1 MNGHGFELELGD
13 YVDGTLAPDRQ
24 AAVEAHLLSCHT
36 CRATVADFT
45 SIRSMARTLEP
56 HVPAAAA
63 WTRLSASLEREH
75 KRPAAWWRLTTGGF
89 AWRAIAAAA
98 VMIVLLAGGSWLAW
112 RDAGATR
119 TATNASTN
127 AATHGGPTVVNADVQ
142 LAERDLTDAIT
153 SLEQVTKAQTDS
165 LDPGTVRV
173 VQANLEVLDQAIGQS
188 RDALKTQPANT
199 AAQESLF
206 DALRSKVQLLQDVV
220 ALINE
225 MRKGNPDGAARI
237 ISGMNP

>member
-1 MNGHGFELELGD
+1 MNGHDFDLELGD
-13 YVDGTLAPDRQ
+13 YVDGALAPDRH
-24 AAVEAHLLSCHT
+24 AAVEAHLLSCPT

-56 HVPAAAA
+56 HVPAAAV
-63 WTRLSASLEREH
+63 WTRLSASLEREP
-75 KRPAAWWRLTTGGF
+75 KRSASWWRVSNGAF

-98 VMIVLLAGGSWLAW
+98 VMVVLLAGGSWLAW
-112 RDAGATR
+112 RDARASR
-119 TATNASTN
+119 TATNAGAA
-127 AATHGGPTVVNADVQ
+127 AATLAAPVPVNADVQ

-153 SLEQVTKAQTDS
+153 NLEQVTKAQTDS
-165 LDPGTVRV
+165 LDPGTAQV

-188 RDALKTQPANT
+188 RDGLRTQPANT
-199 AAQESLF
+199 AARESLF

-225 MRKGNPDGAARI
+225 MRKGNQEGAARI
-237 ISGMNP
+237 MSGMNP

>member
-1 MNGHGFELELGD
+1 MNGHDFELELGD

-24 AAVEAHLLSCHT
+24 AAVEAHLQSCPT
-36 CRATVADFT
+36 CRATVVDFT

-56 HVPAAAA
+56 HVPAAAV
-63 WTRLSASLEREH
+63 WTRVSASLEQEQ
-75 KRPAAWWRLTTGGF
+75 KRPAAWWRLATGGL
-89 AWRAIAAAA
+89 AWRTIAAAA
-98 VMIVLLAGGSWLAW
+98 VMAVLLVGGSWLAW
-112 RDAGATR
+112 RQAGATR
-119 TATNASTN
+119 AAATAATN
-127 AATHGGPTVVNADVQ
+127 AATPAGSAVVNADVQ

-153 SLEQVTKAQTDS
+153 SLEQVTKTQTDA

-188 RDALKTQPANT
+188 REALKTQPANT
-199 AAQESLF
+199 AAQDSLF

-225 MRKGNPDGAARI
+225 MRKGNPEGAARI